1 MYGLGTVF
9 PRFPH
14 LFGEFQFELWTFSQE
29 VKTESMVRGGAMLAY
44 GLTVCLGG
52 VTLVLVPVVGGV
64 FLVNLLHEVITVG
77 LGKDAGSGYAEE
89 LTVPLHYGGV
99 GEGLAAR
106 AEGEWTF

>member
-1 MYGLGTVF
+1 
-9 PRFPH
+9 
-14 LFGEFQFELWTFSQE
+14 
-29 VKTESMVRGGAMLAY
+29 MLAY

-106 AEGEWTF
+106 AEGERTFQVIGFRRSSLGNPLAESVAIYDDGFVD